1 MSIQRR
7 KYASLILP
15 TALLVLLA
23 GLPAYV
29 PSYTVILVTNILM
42 YVVMTLSWVIFSGP
56 TGYISLAPA
65 AFFGVGVYASA
76 IFSSDL
82 PLPIVILIGGAAS
95 FCLAYLVGSLTL
107 RLRGMY
113 FTMFTFGL
121 VELVRNLVHWYEV
134 NITGT
139 VGRLIVSEDTNTVFY
154 AMATIFLAV
163 LITSYLIGRSRF
175 GLALQ
180 SIGESE
186 EAAAHTGINVNRVKA
201 VTFAVSAFFMGLA
214 GATMCMRWSYI
225 DPTSAFNVQ
234 YSFMPVLMAIFG
246 GVGHLYAPIAG
257 ATLFA
262 LLEEVL
268 TTKFPYYYMLI
279 FGLTMLAVIL
289 FMPRGLEGMIEKLRR
304 KRGLLRRTRPV
315 REECGERYGKRRGR
329 EHRHFG

>member
-1 MSIQRR
+1 MR
-7 KYASLILP
+7 KRSLILLMILL
-15 TALLVLLA
+15 ALLALLA
-23 GLPAYV
+23 LFPAFV
-29 PSYTVILVTNILM
+29 SSYTVILVTNILM

-56 TGYISLAPA
+56 TGYISLASA

-76 IFSSDL
+76 ILSSDV
-82 PLPIVILIGGAAS
+82 PLPIVIFIGGVTS
-95 FCLAYLVGSLTL
+95 FCLAYVVGSLTL

-139 VGRLIVSEDTNTVFY
+139 VGRLIVSEETNTIFY
-154 AMATIFLAV
+154 AMAVIFLAV
-163 LITSYLIGRSRF
+163 LIASYLIGRSRY

-186 EAAAHTGINVNRVKA
+186 DAAAHTGINVNRVKV

-214 GATMCMRWSYI
+214 GATMCMRWTYI

-234 YSFMPVLMAIFG
+234 FSFMPVLMAIFG

-257 ATLFA
+257 ATIFS
-262 LLEEVL
+262 LLEELL
-268 TTKFPYYYMLI
+268 TTKFPYYYMLL
-279 FGLTMLAVIL
+279 FGLTMLAVVL
-289 FMPRGLEGMIEKLRR
+289 FMPRGLEGLIQKIVGRR
-304 KRGLLRRTRPV
+304 SSRSTQKI
-315 REECGERYGKRRGR
+315 
-329 EHRHFG
+329 